1 MDLIIIILLL
11 LLLLLLLILFLDEAP
26 HPWTCEHDQAVALV
40 LEPVSTVERQ
50 YDVPYGAKL

>member
-1 MDLIIIILLL
+1 MDLVIILLL
-11 LLLLLLLILFLDEAP
+11 PLLLLILFLDEAP
-26 HPWTCEHDQAVALV
+26 HPWTCEHDEAVALV

>member
-1 MDLIIIILLL
+1 MDLVIILLL
-11 LLLLLLLILFLDEAP
+11 VLLLLILFLDEAP
-26 HPWTCEHDQAVALV
+26 PPWTCEHDEAVALV